1 MEIRSIREAPGF
13 AAVSLTS
20 KAEGNTNAVVRA
32 STDRVEQSRL
42 WVKQMEDQRK
52 QLLSLLSRPAGQSK
66 EKKSDGLL
74 DMLDGVSAANEE
86 VDAMARQLKMRMK
99 CVEIARRIMQGK
111 KVPIKDERYLMENDP
126 KGYQLAMAFR
136 KPPKKDE
143 KECKSVL
150 DDEDEK
156 SGGVSDSGEAAPVEV
171 SAEGGEPAASDSG
184 EATE

>member
-1 MEIRSIREAPGF
+1 MEIRSIRETPGY
-13 AAVSLTS
+13 AAIGPTV
-20 KAEGNTNAVVRA
+20 KPKENTDTAVRS
-32 STDRVEQSRL
+32 STDRVEQSLR

-52 QLLSLLSRPAGQSK
+52 QLLSLLSRPAGQGK
-66 EKKSDGLL
+66 EKKSGGVL
-74 DMLDGVSAANEE
+74 DMLDEVSAANEE

-126 KGYQLAMAFR
+126 KGYQLAMALR

-150 DDEDEK
+150 DDEDEESK
-156 SGGVSDSGEAAPVEV
+156 ASGGEETAPAEV
-171 SAEGGEPAASDSG
+171 SSGGEEAAASDSG
-184 EATE
+184 EIAG